1 MSLVDS
7 LPDERHL
14 ALTAPARH
22 KAFHQRIAEMAEAL
36 QREKEFLASML
47 PPMPVEVPS
56 VTEDVLV
63 KVLQATLDP
72 PPPPPVKRL
81 WFKLISDG
89 PRQLSM
95 TEIKKVTCGYFG
107 QSVRHIESDMRYG
120 PLIIPRQV
128 GMYLCKE
135 LTPNSLPAIGRAFG
149 NRDHT
154 TVLHAIRKIYR
165 LFLADDPV
173 VIPALASI
181 RADLEIQT

>member
-1 MSLVDS
+1 MSLVDAS
-7 LPDERHL
+7 PDERHL

-22 KAFHQRIAEMAEAL
+22 KAFHQRIAEMAAAL
-36 QREKEFLASML
+36 QREKEFLASVL
-47 PPMPVEVPS
+47 PPRPVKVVVLS

-107 QSVRHIESDMRYG
+107 
-120 PLIIPRQV
+120 
-128 GMYLCKE
+128 
-135 LTPNSLPAIGRAFG
+135 
-149 NRDHT
+149 
-154 TVLHAIRKIYR
+154 
-165 LFLADDPV
+165 
-173 VIPALASI
+173 
-181 RADLEIQT
+181 